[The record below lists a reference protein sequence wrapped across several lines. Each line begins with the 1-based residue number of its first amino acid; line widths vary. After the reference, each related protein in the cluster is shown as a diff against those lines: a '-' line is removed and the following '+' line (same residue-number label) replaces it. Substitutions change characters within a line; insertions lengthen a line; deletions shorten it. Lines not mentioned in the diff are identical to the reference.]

1 MRLERILAI
10 LMLVVNRRRI
20 SAAELAD
27 KMEVSVRTVYR
38 DIETLCQ
45 AGFPIVAYQG
55 AGGGFAVM
63 EGYRLDRNALTF
75 EEIASVISALK
86 GMTKTLDDARLGTT
100 LEKYTSLLTDK
111 EKETARFWQERLVID
126 MNPWGADGAMKRK
139 VALIREALQKEVTL
153 RFSYTSNNRITT
165 DREVEPMT
173 LLLKGAAWYLHAYC
187 PLRGDF
193 RMFRLSRMSQVMV
206 TDSPFERREHAS
218 LEEKDLEQM
227 WNSGS
232 RTVTMVLRFAP
243 EARARAEEF
252 FGMEELQTGEDG
264 FLTVAQTYPEDEW
277 VYGFLL
283 SFGDLVEILE
293 PERLRVL
300 IRDRAERICR
310 MYGK

>member
-1 MRLERILAI
+1 MERILAV

-111 EKETARFWQERLVID
+111 EK
-126 MNPWGADGAMKRK
+126 P
-139 VALIREALQKEVTL
+139 
-153 RFSYTSNNRITT
+153 
-165 DREVEPMT
+165 P
-173 LLLKGAAWYLHAYC
+173 
-187 PLRGDF
+187 
-193 RMFRLSRMSQVMV
+193 
-206 TDSPFERREHAS
+206 AS
-218 LEEKDLEQM
+218 GR
-227 WNSGS
+227 SGS
-232 RTVTMVLRFAP
+232 
-243 EARARAEEF
+243 
-252 FGMEELQTGEDG
+252 
-264 FLTVAQTYPEDEW
+264 
-277 VYGFLL
+277 
-283 SFGDLVEILE
+283 SSI
-293 PERLRVL
+293 
-300 IRDRAERICR
+300 
-310 MYGK
+310 